1 MAQIKQFLLNGEIY
15 CTKQEVNLFDLLVY
29 FNYNNTLLVLEY
41 NKTICNKTNWNFIFL
56 QDQDKIE
63 IVTIVGGG

>member
-1 MAQIKQFLLNGEIY
+1 MAKIKQFLLNGETYFIE
-15 CTKQEVNLFDLLVY
+15 QNINLFDLLIY

-41 NKTICNKTNWNFIFL
+41 NKLIYNKTNWNDTFL

>member
-1 MAQIKQFLLNGEIY
+1 MTQIKQFLLNGEIY
-15 CTKQEVNLFDLLVY
+15 FTKQEINLFDLLVY

-41 NKTICNKTNWNFIFL
+41 NKTICNKTNWNSIFL

-63 IVTIVGGG
+63 VVTIVGGG

>member
-15 CTKQEVNLFDLLVY
+15 YTKQEINLFDLLVY

-41 NKTICNKTNWNFIFL
+41 NKTICNKTNWNSIFL

-63 IVTIVGGG
+63 VVTIVGGG